1 MNNMDDLEGLSGI
14 RDAFDWVTRN
24 GPDQTDADGAVLDDI
39 SVGGVVHE
47 KSQDSLVAYNV
58 EKEDIA
64 EDMIQTEADNNNVE
78 TELVAV
84 DAIHTEEDAVSE
96 NAAQEVP
103 DDDLGASAENEFLEN
118 LTTEGQ
124 APRGDIQCESD
135 EELELAVER
144 HGSQDSARSNAGLT
158 LQPTQIMVELPLLAQ
173 SLLDDY
179 STVVS
184 EVVDHIRGEEQS
196 FGSYHVEFTDGRVE
210 TISYDHLLDL
220 NNGQSALDDFLN
232 GANMGENSRKRKF
245 GEHDWG
251 SDSGSEIEENQADGM
266 EIDGADSDES
276 VKQFPRRSSRRASRK
291 PKIVIT
297 RRQSLEHSDEEIGR
311 PSRSARSLRPRASIP
326 SYYGPDPSREVP
338 EGRDEVGDDD
348 FRPVISDIAPPKRGR
363 RPTRGS
369 ARRLTPGRQ
378 RPSGGG
384 SDIEFEAPRRSSR
397 ATKNLQRMNDEYDSD
412 EDFESMAVVK
422 ERGAPKV
429 VPVKEIFHP
438 IKPESPFA
446 VAHMQKCHVCAG
458 SQQRGQLIYCQ
469 GCSLTFHKGCIGLR
483 SSREHLAT
491 KVDKDS
497 FVLQCK
503 FCIGVYTSRD
513 DIAPRYDMCQ
523 QCKGPGVS
531 CSAFTTK
538 RTARQEEKL
547 REENDGVD
555 PVTPV
560 APSLINN
567 SDNVLFRCQSCHRG
581 WHQDHLPVPDGIQ
594 SDIDGYS
601 KKWRCSECLS
611 VTHKIHRLVAW
622 RPTEKHL
629 PVKGQQPPSWHVV
642 PDDEK
647 EYLIKWETKSYA
659 HCTWLPGAWV
669 YGVAASHSRKAFGK
683 RDLEQSMLKMT
694 KEDAIPEEFLAPDII
709 LVAKMDHSAP
719 NHHSKE
725 DMLANIIYVRRIFVK
740 FQGLGYE
747 DVVWDTPPMPDNS
760 ALYTAFVDA
769 YNEYVNGKYFE
780 AGSQTTIRRRVEEF
794 KNQEFTPLD
803 AQPKGIRRGKL
814 MGYQLEGLNWLL
826 ENYHHGRSVVLADE
840 MGLGKTVQVVSLVTS
855 LVQDS
860 PKCWPFLIV
869 VPNATCPNWRREF
882 RQWVPDLRVVAYHGG
897 KESQQLTYRYELF
910 PEHGGAMRAHA
921 VIMSYDSAQDPRTA
935 ALFKSV
941 RWAGLIVDEGQRL
954 KNDQNLLYQ
963 ALRGMKIPFRLLLTG
978 TPLQNNKRELFN
990 LIQFIDTKQDAAK
1003 LDAEFEVLDK
1013 ETLPQLHD
1021 KIRPYFLR
1029 RTKAGVLKFLPPMAQ
1044 IIVPVT
1050 MTVVQEKLAKSIMSK
1065 NPELIKAIFAESKLK
1080 KKNYDRGSLNNIL
1093 MQLRKC
1099 LCHPFMYS
1107 ENIEEKH
1114 HDPVVMFRNLIEAS
1128 AKLLLLELML
1138 PKLKERG
1145 HRVLIFSQFLQQLDI
1160 IEDFLIGIGLDY
1172 RRLDGGMSSLEKQKR
1187 IDAFNQPDSP
1197 LFAFLLS
1204 TRAGGVGINLATA
1217 DTVII
1222 MDPDFNPHQDLQ
1234 ALSRA
1239 HRIGQKNKVL
1249 CFQFM
1254 TKDTV
1259 EERIVQVGRGKM
1271 ALDHALIESM
1281 DDDELEGADL
1291 ESILKHGAS
1300 ALFNDNYQKTKIQY
1314 TPAMVD
1320 DLLDRSQIEQ
1330 ASVEENP
1337 SGETPFAYAR
1347 VWDSDKVGFDT
1358 LPTAEAEAPV
1368 PIDSGVWDKIIAQ
1381 REEEA
1386 RRNAEANREV
1396 LGRGG
1401 RRRMKIDYNVKNG
1414 AQREAADRGTSSDS
1428 DEFSGGDS
1436 SSESEDDALG
1446 KEEQEAG
1453 HHELAEQTNTAQR
1466 PAQVDRTQVTA
1477 IPSRRKGP
1485 IKVTFAQNSPG
1496 VVGAQPRGRV
1506 PEGTNAA
1513 SDQADQ
1519 QRRQPIYVTSMKKQV
1534 LGTEPL
1540 PPQTSL
1546 VPNEFWRYVSR
1557 LGSEVEVRVAIDE
1570 VARNKEQRI
1579 VKQVRLYA
1587 LHEKLRQM
1595 SADRNIASR

>member
-1 MNNMDDLEGLSGI
+1 MSNMDDLEGLSGI
-14 RDAFDWVTRN
+14 PDAFDWVTRD
-24 GPDQTDADGAVLDDI
+24 GPDHADADGAALDDI
-39 SVGGVVHE
+39 SVGSVVHE
-47 KSQDSLVAYNV
+47 ESQDSLASCN
-58 EKEDIA
+58 A
-64 EDMIQTEADNNNVE
+64 GTEAVVENNFQAEAENVE
-78 TELVAV
+78 TEPVAV
-84 DAIHTEEDAVSE
+84 EAIHTEEDAVSE
-96 NAAQEVP
+96 IAAQGVP
-103 DDDLGASAENEFLEN
+103 DDDFSASAENEILEN
-118 LTTEGQ
+118 LTTEED
-124 APRGDIQCESD
+124 APRRDIQREAD
-135 EELELAVER
+135 EESVPAVER
-144 HGSQDSARSNAGLT
+144 HGSQDSADSNAGCS
-158 LQPTQIMVELPLLAQ
+158 LQPIQIKVELPILPQ

-196 FGSYHVEFTDGRVE
+196 FDSYHVEFTDGRVE

-232 GANMGENSRKRKF
+232 SANMGENSRKRKY
-245 GEHDWG
+245 GEHDWD
-251 SDSGSEIEENQADGM
+251 SASGSGIEQVQSDGM
-266 EIDGADSDES
+266 EIDGVDSDES
-276 VKQFPRRSSRRASRK
+276 VKQLTRRSSRRASRK

-297 RRQSLEHSDEEIGR
+297 RRQSLEQSDEEIGR
-311 PSRSARSLRPRASIP
+311 PSRSARSLRPRASRP
-326 SYYGPDPSREVP
+326 SYYGPEPSREVP
-338 EGRDEVGDDD
+338 EGQDEVGDDD
-348 FRPVISDIAPPKRGR
+348 FMPVVSDLAPPKRGR
-363 RPTRGS
+363 RPTRGR
-369 ARRLTPGRQ
+369 AKRLTPGREG
-378 RPSGGG
+378 PSRGG

-397 ATKNLQRMNDEYDSD
+397 ATKNVQRMNDEYDSD
-412 EDFESMAVVK
+412 DDFESIAVVR

-429 VPVKEIFHP
+429 VSVKEIFQP
-438 IKPESPFA
+438 IEPESPFA

-458 SQQRGQLIYCQ
+458 SQQRGQLLYCQ

-503 FCIGVYTSRD
+503 FCIGVYTARD

-523 QCKGPGVS
+523 QCKGPGAS
-531 CSAFTTK
+531 CSAFSTK

-547 REENDGVD
+547 REENNGVD

-567 SDNVLFRCQSCHRG
+567 SDNVLFRCHSCHRG
-581 WHQDHLPVPDGIQ
+581 WHQDHIPVPDGIQ
-594 SDIDGYS
+594 SDIDSYS

-622 RPTEKHL
+622 RPTKEHL
-629 PVKGQQPPSWHVV
+629 PAKGQQPPSWHVV
-642 PDDEK
+642 PDDDK
-647 EYLIKWETKSYA
+647 EYLVKWETKSYA
-659 HCTWLPGAWV
+659 HCTWLPGAWI

-683 RDLEQSMLKMT
+683 RDLEQSLLKLT
-694 KEDAIPEEFLAPDII
+694 EQDAIPEEFLAPDII

-719 NHHSKE
+719 SHHSKE

-760 ALYTAFVDA
+760 TLYAAFVDA
-769 YNEYVNGKYFE
+769 YSEYVNGKYFE
-780 AGSQTTIRRRVEEF
+780 QGSQTAIRKRVEEF
-794 KNQEFTPLD
+794 KHKEFTPLD

-897 KESQQLTYRYELF
+897 KESQELTYRYELF
-910 PEHGGAMRAHA
+910 PQHGGAMRAHA

-941 RWAGLIVDEGQRL
+941 KWAGLVVDEGQRL

-990 LIQFIDTKQDAAK
+990 LIQFIDTTQDAAK

-1065 NPELIKAIFAESKLK
+1065 NPELIKAIFAESKIK
-1080 KKNYDRGSLNNIL
+1080 KKYDRGSLNNIL

-1249 CFQFM
+1249 CFQLM
-1254 TKDTV
+1254 TKDSV

-1314 TPAMVD
+1314 TAAMVD
-1320 DLLDRSQIEQ
+1320 NLLDRSQIEQ

-1386 RRNAEANREV
+1386 RRKAEANREV

-1401 RRRMKIDYNVKNG
+1401 RRRMKIDYTVKSG
-1414 AQREAADRGTSSDS
+1414 AQQEGADRGTSSSDS

-1436 SSESEDDALG
+1436 SSESEDDD
-1446 KEEQEAG
+1446 EEQEAD
-1453 HHELAEQTNTAQR
+1453 HRELTEQTTTAQR
-1466 PAQVDRTQVTA
+1466 PAQVDRTQVTEIA
-1477 IPSRRKGP
+1477 SRRKGP
-1485 IKVTFAQNSPG
+1485 TNVTFAQDSPG
-1496 VVGAQPRGRV
+1496 VVGAQPRGRA

-1513 SDQADQ
+1513 SGQADQ
-1519 QRRQPIYVTSMKKQV
+1519 QRGEADVASVKKQV
-1534 LGTEPL
+1534 LMAERP

-1557 LGSEVEVRVAIDE
+1557 LASEVEVRVAIDE
-1570 VARNKEQRI
+1570 VARNKEQRV
-1579 VKQVRLYA
+1579 VKQMRLYA

-1595 SADRNIASR
+1595 SADKNIAYR